1 VDAPKSL
8 ASAEERR
15 VRLALLDAPHVAPLT
30 RFVVDLRAQMGP
42 QYSIPN
48 FDPLDG
54 GINADCLFLLE
65 APGPNAITS
74 GFISRNNPDETAKNF
89 FLLNQEASIVRTRT
103 VSWNVVPW
111 YVGSGTRIR
120 AANPSDIRLALPAL
134 TKLLQLLTRL
144 RIVALIGRKAATARE
159 AVTSLC
165 PVARIFT
172 LPHPSP
178 MFVNRSPHNRERILV
193 ALREVA
199 AALNSGVSDG

>member
-1 VDAPKSL
+1 
-8 ASAEERR
+8 
-15 VRLALLDAPHVAPLT
+15 
-30 RFVVDLRAQMGP
+30 M
-42 QYSIPN
+42 
-48 FDPLDG
+48 
-54 GINADCLFLLE
+54 
-65 APGPNAITS
+65 
-74 GFISRNNPDETAKNF
+74 
-89 FLLNQEASIVRTRT
+89 
-103 VSWNVVPW
+103 PW